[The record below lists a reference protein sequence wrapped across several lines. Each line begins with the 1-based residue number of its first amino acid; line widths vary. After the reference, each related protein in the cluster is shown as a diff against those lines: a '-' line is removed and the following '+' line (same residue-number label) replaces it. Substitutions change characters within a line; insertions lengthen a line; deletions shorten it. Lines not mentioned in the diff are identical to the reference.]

1 MLKMPAGT
9 GSLKYEIQQKK
20 PFPNVRHEAV
30 LGLLITSDLVRRLAS
45 SVVEPAG
52 ITMQQYNVLRI
63 LRGAGAEP
71 LPTLEIRSR
80 MIEQTPGITRLLD
93 KLEKGGWVTR
103 NRSEDDRRQVLCSI
117 SVRGKKLLD
126 DLDASIDAVPE
137 RLLADV
143 PDHEE
148 KVLVRVLDQIR
159 ATQFEKAQ
167 PRDDA
172 NSAA

>member
-1 MLKMPAGT
+1 MSTGT

-20 PFPNVRHEAV
+20 PFPNVRHEAL
-30 LGLLITSDLVRRLAS
+30 LGLLKTSDLVRRAAS

-93 KLEKGGWVTR
+93 KLEKSGWVTR
-103 NRSEDDRRQVLCSI
+103 NRSEDDRRQVLCGI

-137 RLLADV
+137 QLFADI
-143 PDHEE
+143 PDHEA
-148 KVLVRVLDQIR
+148 KVLVSVLDKIR
-159 ATQFEKAQ
+159 ATQFEEVQ